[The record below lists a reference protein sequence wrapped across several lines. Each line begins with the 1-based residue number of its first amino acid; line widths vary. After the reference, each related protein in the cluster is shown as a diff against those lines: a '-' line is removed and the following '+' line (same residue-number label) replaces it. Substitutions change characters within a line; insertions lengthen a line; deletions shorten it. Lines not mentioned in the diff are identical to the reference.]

1 VTEHVPLQAAPG
13 GASLLP
19 LLRSGAWL
27 TPRRVAGYRRIF
39 LLVEAVAVLALL
51 VTARGGLD
59 RFGHPIGTDFIS
71 FHAAGKLAAG
81 PDPGSVYHPAAHS
94 AMERQIAGSDRIPY
108 YAFFYPP
115 VFLLLCRALAVLP
128 YFAALAVWL
137 GGTALALAL
146 ALRSILRQPGTVT
159 ALLAFPATFINLGHG
174 QNGFLSAALF
184 AAGTLTLERRPFLA
198 GLTLGALC
206 YKPQLAILLP
216 VALVF
221 GRNWRALAG
230 AAVSALGLAGL
241 AALVFGPPIWG
252 DFLALLSGARATFA
266 AGGVGFA
273 KMTSISAAIRLLGG
287 GKGLADAAQLAAI
300 LGAAAATALAW
311 RGRGSLAPRA
321 AVLVAGALVAAPLLL
336 SYDLM
341 LAAVAAAWLMRDA
354 ERGGFLPWEKTLLA
368 AVFILPLL
376 AEPIAATFHIPLGP
390 LAGLVLLGLALAR
403 ARGEPPLPAAS

>member
-1 VTEHVPLQAAPG
+1 MPAAPG
-13 GASLLP
+13 GAPLLAS
-19 LLRSGAWL
+19 LRSGAWL
-27 TPRRVAGYRRIF
+27 TPRRVAAYRRIF

-51 VTARGGLD
+51 LTARAGID

-81 PDPGSVYHPAAHS
+81 PDPGAVYRAAAHS

-137 GGTALALAL
+137 GATALALAL
-146 ALRSILRQPGTVT
+146 ALRSVLGQSGTVT

-184 AAGTLTLERRPFLA
+184 AAGTLELERRPFLA
-198 GLTLGALC
+198 GLVLGGLC

-216 VALVF
+216 VALIF
-221 GRNWRALAG
+221 GRKWRALAG
-230 AAVSALGLAGL
+230 ATVSALGLAGL
-241 AALVFGPPIWG
+241 AALAFGPAIWG
-252 DFLALLSGARATFA
+252 DFLTLLSAARTAFA
-266 AGGVGFA
+266 AGGVDFA

-287 GKGLADAAQLAAI
+287 GPGLADTAQLAAI
-300 LGAAAATALAW
+300 LGAAVATALSW
-311 RGRGSLAPRA
+311 RAGGSLAPRA
-321 AVLVAGALVAAPLLL
+321 AVLVAGTLVAAPLLL

-341 LAAVAAAWLMRDA
+341 LAAVAAAWLMRHA
-354 ERGGFLPWEKTLLA
+354 ERRGFLPWERTILA

-376 AEPIAATFHIPLGP
+376 AVPIATAVHIPLGP
-390 LAGLVLLGLALAR
+390 LPGLALLGLALAR
-403 ARGEPPLPAAS
+403 ARAAPAVAD